1 MEGESTAFI
10 EFMLSAI
17 KETLTETIQTAGAAE
32 NMSVNELR
40 WYKIEKFLK
49 KNEAIT
55 NADVREMFDVSSATA
70 NRILTKLVD
79 EGKIQKVRIGR
90 SWGYEFID

>member
-1 MEGESTAFI
+1 MNGESTAFI

-49 KNEAIT
+49 KNETIT
-55 NADVREMFDVSSATA
+55 NADVREILNVSASTA
-70 NRILTKLVD
+70 NRILAKLVE
-79 EGKIQKVRIGR
+79 EGKIQKVRIGK
-90 SWGYEFID
+90 SWGYVL